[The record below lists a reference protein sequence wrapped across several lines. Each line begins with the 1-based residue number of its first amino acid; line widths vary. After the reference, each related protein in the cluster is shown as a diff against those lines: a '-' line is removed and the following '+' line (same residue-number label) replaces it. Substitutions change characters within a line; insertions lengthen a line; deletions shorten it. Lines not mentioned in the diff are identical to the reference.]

1 MATSTIVQR
10 LKLFRRRASVSVI
23 FPVGKTLGT
32 YGGDIVE
39 ITDLR
44 FQFKCKKTVGKE
56 PNTCEVTVT
65 NLSEQSRAAM
75 QGKALRVTLAA
86 GYEGTLSTLFV
97 GDSRH
102 VDSVPEEADWTTKIQ
117 LGDGERGYRHGRVNE
132 SFRSGVAVTHVL
144 QKIAD
149 DMGLDSAS
157 VTGVTGLQG
166 LTLAGGY
173 AVQGRAAKELDRLL
187 KGYGFEWSIQ
197 DGKLQV
203 LAPEAATAES
213 ILELTFE
220 SGLIGSP
227 TLNTPQPGSG
237 APVTGTID
245 PFTGRVTT
253 SRGKP
258 TLKARSL
265 LQPEIRPGRR
275 IQLDSVTGIKGT
287 FRVSEVEHSG
297 DTAGDEWYS
306 DFEATPV

>member
-1 MATSTIVQR
+1 MSTSTIIKS
-10 LKLFRRRASVSVI
+10 LKLFRRRASVSVL
-23 FPVGKTLGT
+23 FPVGKSLGA
-32 YGGDIVE
+32 YGADVVE

-44 FQFKCKKTVGKE
+44 FEFKCKKTLGKE
-56 PNTCEVTVT
+56 PNTCTVTIT
-65 NLSEQSRAAM
+65 NLSEQSRAAL

-86 GYEGTLSTLFV
+86 GYEGTLGTLFV
-97 GDSRH
+97 GDARH
-102 VDSVPEEADWTTKIQ
+102 VDSVPDEADWTTKIQ

-132 SFRSGVAVTHVL
+132 SFRAGVSATHVL
-144 QKIAD
+144 QKIANG
-149 DMGLDSAS
+149 MGLDSAS

-166 LTLAGGY
+166 ITFAGGY
-173 AVQGRAAKELDRLL
+173 AAQGRAAKELDRLL

-203 LAPEAATAES
+203 LSPEAPTAES
-213 ILELTFE
+213 VLELTFE
-220 SGLIGSP
+220 TGLIGSP

-237 APVTGTID
+237 APITGTVD
-245 PFTGRVTT
+245 PFTGRITS

-287 FRVSEVEHSG
+287 FRVTEVEHSG

-306 DFEATPV
+306 DFEATPI